1 VPTLCVGPGGKGT
14 AVEMLD
20 LGSTGDFLYFGYVP
34 KRASAPI
41 DFLGECSMQPKRE
54 EMAPQRDLGKLA
66 VEGVPI
72 LRAAI
77 RESVQAAGGE
87 KLHVLPLSG
96 GMDSRAIL
104 GGLLESIETSRIH
117 TITFG
122 IPGTW
127 DFDIGTMVAER
138 AGVKNIQIDLS
149 EVSWNVDTLLEFAS
163 QCERP
168 TPLFEAYLFHQTR
181 MHFDKNA
188 VHWSGFMGDPLA
200 GSHLLREDS
209 TAWDVAR
216 TRFAE
221 RNRFARS
228 VTLTP
233 SAFSP
238 ERWLPESPLL
248 DSNLLCF
255 DEQLDFA
262 IRQECYV
269 RPLVLLK
276 GFSYALPFLYPPW
289 VRFMLSVPRRYRTN
303 QVLYKEIL
311 KTAYPKLFALP
322 VKNNFGLPLT
332 ASRSRRGLRRQR
344 LRLRGAARRFLPRID
359 WGTSPSINYI
369 DFDRGLRDR
378 DDLKAVVYESIQDL
392 KKRRI
397 VDWIDIDAIWNRHQ
411 NRQANHA
418 DALTLLASLEINLK
432 AQETF
437 AG

>member
-1 VPTLCVGPGGKGT
+1 
-14 AVEMLD
+14 MLD
-20 LGSTGDFLYFGYVP
+20 PGSTGDFLCFGYVP

-41 DFLGECSMQPKRE
+41 DFLGECSRQPKRE
-54 EMAPQRDLGKLA
+54 EMAPQRDIGKLA
-66 VEGVPI
+66 VEGVRI

-104 GGLLESIETSRIH
+104 GGLLENIESSRTH
-117 TITFG
+117 TVTFG
-122 IPGTW
+122 TPGTW

-149 EVSWNVDTLLEFAS
+149 QVRWEQTDLVEFAAR
-163 QCERP
+163 CERP
-168 TPLFEAYLFHQTR
+168 IPLFEGYLFHQTR
-181 MHFDKNA
+181 TLLDRDGI
-188 VHWSGFMGDPLA
+188 HWSGFMGDPLS
-200 GSHLLREDS
+200 GSHLPGEKS
-209 TAWDVAR
+209 KTWEQAR
-216 TRFAE
+216 GRFVQ
-221 RNRFARS
+221 RNSFSRS
-228 VTLTP
+228 VDLTAP
-233 SAFSP
+233 GFDAIAS
-238 ERWLPESPLL
+238 LPQQPLVK
-248 DSNLLCF
+248 SSLLCF

-311 KTAYPKLFALP
+311 KTAYPKLFSLP

-332 ASRSRRGLRRQR
+332 APRWRRGFRRQG
-344 LRLRGAARRFLPRID
+344 LRLRGAAKRFLPGID
-359 WGTSPSINYI
+359 WGTSPTINYI
-369 DFDRGLRDR
+369 DFDRGLRER

-411 NRQANHA
+411 NCQANHA

-432 AQETF
+432 AQEEL